1 MPERYHIGM
10 KIKESGV
17 ALSHIVEIGEN
28 LAALSA
34 RTGAEY
40 LRLNRGINSVVNIDL
55 REVIAG
61 IDFNTAQMQTYPP
74 GRGFAAL
81 RDAINAEYFGG
92 ESSRDNLLIVP
103 GAMNGLDLLAQ
114 SVDIERLYLPV
125 YYWGCY
131 FKLLTIRGVQR
142 AEYPS
147 LDRLESMIPRL
158 TGCGVLICDPGNPLG
173 QKYDDARLL
182 ALLRKLDAAGVP
194 VFFDSPYRRVFRDA
208 TDTFYREI
216 RPLRNVAIVESF
228 SKSMGLSGQR
238 IGFIH
243 TTDPGLYAE
252 LEKRTMYTNN
262 GVNAFAQTLVLRLL
276 TTPEGRRAV
285 ADFKAATVRDIGLN
299 IAYLKENGLLATEFY
314 RESMP
319 VGIFAIVDRSEKE
332 LLEHRIGSV
341 SLDFFT
347 RDAALAG
354 YASRFSRICVSVP
367 HTKFREFFDP
377 LVRR

>member
-1 MPERYHIGM
+1 M
-10 KIKESGV
+10 
-17 ALSHIVEIGEN
+17 
-28 LAALSA
+28 
-34 RTGAEY
+34 
-40 LRLNRGINSVVNIDL
+40 
-55 REVIAG
+55 
-61 IDFNTAQMQTYPP
+61 
-74 GRGFAAL
+74 
-81 RDAINAEYFGG
+81 
-92 ESSRDNLLIVP
+92 
-103 GAMNGLDLLAQ
+103 
-114 SVDIERLYLPV
+114 
-125 YYWGCY
+125 
-131 FKLLTIRGVQR
+131 
-142 AEYPS
+142 
-147 LDRLESMIPRL
+147 
-158 TGCGVLICDPGNPLG
+158 
-173 QKYDDARLL
+173 
-182 ALLRKLDAAGVP
+182 LRKLDAAGVT

>member
-1 MPERYHIGM
+1 M

-182 ALLRKLDAAGVP
+182 ALLRKLDAAGVT

-252 LEKRTMYTNN
+252 
-262 GVNAFAQTLVLRLL
+262 
-276 TTPEGRRAV
+276 
-285 ADFKAATVRDIGLN
+285 
-299 IAYLKENGLLATEFY
+299 
-314 RESMP
+314 
-319 VGIFAIVDRSEKE
+319 
-332 LLEHRIGSV
+332 
-341 SLDFFT
+341 
-347 RDAALAG
+347 
-354 YASRFSRICVSVP
+354 
-367 HTKFREFFDP
+367 
-377 LVRR
+377 

>member
-103 GAMNGLDLLAQ
+103 GAMNGLDLLVQ

-147 LDRLESMIPRL
+147 LDRLESM
-158 TGCGVLICDPGNPLG
+158 
-173 QKYDDARLL
+173 
-182 ALLRKLDAAGVP
+182 DAAGVT

>member
-1 MPERYHIGM
+1 M
-10 KIKESGV
+10 
-17 ALSHIVEIGEN
+17 
-28 LAALSA
+28 
-34 RTGAEY
+34 
-40 LRLNRGINSVVNIDL
+40 
-55 REVIAG
+55 
-61 IDFNTAQMQTYPP
+61 
-74 GRGFAAL
+74 
-81 RDAINAEYFGG
+81 
-92 ESSRDNLLIVP
+92 
-103 GAMNGLDLLAQ
+103 
-114 SVDIERLYLPV
+114 
-125 YYWGCY
+125 
-131 FKLLTIRGVQR
+131 QR

-182 ALLRKLDAAGVP
+182 ALLRKLDAAGVT

-314 RESMP
+314 RESVP

-332 LLEHRIGSV
+332 LHRQRVAGLFYARRGVGRLRVEVQPDLRIGSAYEV
-341 SLDFFT
+341 PRIFRSARPPMIFRPL
-347 RDAALAG
+347 RLINGAAAN
-354 YASRFSRICVSVP
+354 RF
-367 HTKFREFFDP
+367 
-377 LVRR
+377 

>member
-147 LDRLESMIPRL
+147 LDRLERM
-158 TGCGVLICDPGNPLG
+158 
-173 QKYDDARLL
+173 
-182 ALLRKLDAAGVP
+182 
-194 VFFDSPYRRVFRDA
+194 
-208 TDTFYREI
+208 
-216 RPLRNVAIVESF
+216 ES
-228 SKSMGLSGQR
+228 SN
-238 IGFIH
+238 GFEWNH
-243 TTDPGLYAE
+243 
-252 LEKRTMYTNN
+252 
-262 GVNAFAQTLVLRLL
+262 
-276 TTPEGRRAV
+276 
-285 ADFKAATVRDIGLN
+285 
-299 IAYLKENGLLATEFY
+299 
-314 RESMP
+314 
-319 VGIFAIVDRSEKE
+319 
-332 LLEHRIGSV
+332 H
-341 SLDFFT
+341 
-347 RDAALAG
+347 
-354 YASRFSRICVSVP
+354 
-367 HTKFREFFDP
+367 
-377 LVRR
+377 

>member
-182 ALLRKLDAAGVP
+182 ALLRKLDAAGVT

-262 GVNAFAQTLVLRLL
+262 GVNAFAQTLCACLRR
-276 TTPEGRRAV
+276 PKDGA
-285 ADFKAATVRDIGLN
+285 
-299 IAYLKENGLLATEFY
+299 
-314 RESMP
+314 P
-319 VGIFAIVDRSEKE
+319 
-332 LLEHRIGSV
+332 
-341 SLDFFT
+341 
-347 RDAALAG
+347 
-354 YASRFSRICVSVP
+354 SRIS
-367 HTKFREFFDP
+367 K
-377 LVRR
+377 RRPCGTSG